1 MTIKP
6 FKDAYKSIPLRSAPK
21 NSQKDKMNEK
31 SYFEE
36 LEDKYGKLTFG
47 NVLKSLRECEDE
59 TQSDFARRLGLS
71 VEDIC
76 ALEEER
82 IIPSLSSASLIAKK
96 LYLPETTFIDLALRD
111 GHNFSLKGML
121 SKVS

>member
-1 MTIKP
+1 MNIN
-6 FKDAYKSIPLRSAPK
+6 FKNAYKGESVS
-21 NSQKDKMNEK
+21 NVSKDHKDNKMNEK

-36 LEDKYGKLTFG
+36 LESQYGKLTFG

-59 TQSDFARRLGLS
+59 TQADFARRLELS
-71 VEDIC
+71 IEDIC

-96 LYLPETTFIDLALRD
+96 LYLPEEVFIDLVLRD
-111 GHNFSLKGML
+111 RQNFP
-121 SKVS
+121 

>member
-6 FKDAYKSIPLRSAPK
+6 FKNAYKGVTFSNASK
-21 NSQKDKMNEK
+21 DYQKTKTNEK
-31 SYFEE
+31 SYFGE

-47 NVLKSLRECEDE
+47 NALKSLRECEDE

-71 VEDIC
+71 PGDIC

-82 IIPSLSSASLIAKK
+82 IIPSLSSASLIAKR
-96 LYLPETTFIDLALRD
+96 LYLPEATFIELVLRD
-111 GHNFSLKGML
+111 TQKFSLQDL
-121 SKVS
+121 LRKVS